1 METRKVETKV
11 VVLVLAVAALLA
23 FSLFAVAGNFG
34 PPQPRSPMMKAL
46 DQIHDTITSHL
57 SERQGYCRAFVLS
70 ADSNQVIFTVPE
82 GKCFVLLSLLRG
94 AWISVNPWPL
104 PATGPLDWYL
114 TVNDDL
120 FINESDSEYVMEHER
135 ATLNFPDRCAV
146 VNAGETLRATG
157 NNGLSLTIVGYFYDV
172 Q

>member
-11 VVLVLAVAALLA
+11 AVLVLAVAALLV

-34 PPQPRSPMMKAL
+34 PPEPRSPMMTAL

-94 AWISVNPWPL
+94 AWGVGCPWPE
-104 PATGPLDWYL
+104 PCEPPLNWNL
-114 TVNDDL
+114 TVDDDL
-120 FINESDSEYVMEHER
+120 FINDSASFLVTENER
-135 ATLNFPDRCAV
+135 VTLNFPDRCAV